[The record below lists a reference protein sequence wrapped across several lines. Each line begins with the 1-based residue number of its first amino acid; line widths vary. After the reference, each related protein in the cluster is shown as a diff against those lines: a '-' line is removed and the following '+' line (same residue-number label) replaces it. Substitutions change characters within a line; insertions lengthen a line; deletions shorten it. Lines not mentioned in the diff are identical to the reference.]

1 MNIVGIIPARFAS
14 TRFPGKPLALIHGK
28 SMIQRVYEQ
37 AKQSGSLSKIV
48 VATDD
53 KRIFEHVQAF
63 GGEVVMT
70 SVNHENGTS
79 RCEEA
84 VSILEKENP
93 GLEIDAAVNI
103 QGDEPYIHPEQIN
116 MVAILLEK
124 KKAEIAT
131 LIKIISKKEEI
142 FNPNVVKVVV
152 STEKNAIYFSRQA
165 IPYLRDTAQNEWFE
179 KASFYKHI
187 GIYGFQRK
195 VLKEI
200 IKLNPGKLEIAEKLE
215 QLRWLEAGFE
225 IATEITNYEGM
236 AVDTPEDL
244 SKLTNNAC

>member
-14 TRFPGKPLALIHGK
+14 TRFPGKPLAMIHGK
-28 SMIQRVYEQ
+28 SMVQRVYEQ
-37 AKQSGSLSKIV
+37 AKQSVSLSKIV

-53 KRIFEHVQAF
+53 SRIFEHVKSF

-84 VSILEKENP
+84 VSVLEKENP
-93 GLEIDAAVNI
+93 ELEINAAINI

-116 MVAILLEK
+116 LVADLLTRKE
-124 KKAEIAT
+124 AEIAT
-131 LIKIISKKEEI
+131 LVKVISNKDEI

-152 STEKNAIYFSRQA
+152 GSNKNALYFSRQA
-165 IPYLRDTAQNEWFE
+165 IPYLRDIPQNDWFE

-195 VLKEI
+195 ILKEI
-200 IKLNPGKLEIAEKLE
+200 IKLNPGKLEMAEKLE
-215 QLRWLEAGFE
+215 QLRWLESGFV
-225 IATEITNYEGM
+225 ISTEITAYEGI